1 MASYHFPIEVNGLL
15 VNAEYTENN
24 VTTIFLP
31 LLRRWT
37 ELQKEKARRILVM
50 LAAPPGAGKTTLANF
65 LHQLSVLDPGL
76 CPVTVLGMDGF
87 HRRQEFLQS
96 HTALRN
102 GETIPMVRI
111 KGAPMT
117 FDLASFRDR
126 IARVAAGE
134 NCPWPVYNRLL
145 HNPQENALTVSG
157 DIVLIEGN
165 YLLLDEDGWRELRS
179 YADDTVSIIAEQDM
193 LRSRLIERKAASG
206 AEYAE
211 AINFVEFS
219 DLANVELCLNHSLPA
234 NLMLRLLP
242 DGTFMI
248 P

>member
-1 MASYHFPIEVNGLL
+1 MASYHFQIEVNGLL

-24 VTTIFLP
+24 VAKIFLP

-50 LAAPPGAGKTTLANF
+50 LAAPPGTGKTTLANF
-65 LHQLSVLDPGL
+65 LHLLSVSEPEL

-96 HTALRN
+96 HTVMRN
-102 GETIPMVRI
+102 GESIPMVRI
-111 KGAPMT
+111 KGAPVT

-145 HNPQENALTVSG
+145 HNPRRHCP
-157 DIVLIEGN
+157 DR
-165 YLLLDEDGWRELRS
+165 RELSAFR
-179 YADDTVSIIAEQDM
+179 
-193 LRSRLIERKAASG
+193 
-206 AEYAE
+206 
-211 AINFVEFS
+211 
-219 DLANVELCLNHSLPA
+219 
-234 NLMLRLLP
+234 
-242 DGTFMI
+242 
-248 P
+248 